1 MDYSRRSDEE
11 LLAMLRQAVIKLDK
25 PGWSDR
31 AGEAI
36 KDIQAEFLLRQKLHL
51 HREYTPMLG
60 ALGYT
65 VKQKSLKL
73 RERRKLLVWI
83 VDGPLPL
90 INDERYN
97 VAWGEPGSL
106 KRIQRMYADISFY
119 TKRYGSGPGME
130 MAKARWQA
138 DMEFLQ
144 HLAFERFP
152 ESAVRA

>member
-1 MDYSRRSDEE
+1 MDYSRPSDEQ
-11 LLAMLRQAVIKLDK
+11 LLALLRRAVILLDK
-25 PGWSDR
+25 PGWTDR
-31 AGEAI
+31 ADEAI
-36 KDIQAEFLLRQKLHL
+36 QEIQAEFLHRQKLHL
-51 HREYTPMLG
+51 HSEYTPMLG

-65 VKQKSLKL
+65 VKQRSLNQT
-73 RERRKLLVWI
+73 ERRKLLVWI

-90 INDERYN
+90 INDERYT

-106 KRIQRMYADISFY
+106 SRIRRMYADISLY
-119 TKRYGSGPGME
+119 SRRYGSGPGME

-144 HLAFERFP
+144 HLASERFP